1 MEERIKRLEAQVVE
15 LVRKIDLL
23 ERRITALSES
33 PDVLPKPP
41 PDELTPPA
49 VAAEPSGAWSVS
61 QGFEDLLDRHRIVH
75 LAGLASLVLA
85 GAIILRNVTISS
97 PVPLAAGASLGLAYC
112 AFLLFVADR
121 KLRAGFTLH
130 GDVFTILAV
139 LLLEVLLVEVTR
151 KEGGFS
157 RETGYA
163 VLLASLAA
171 FSFLVI
177 RRRRVVPFNVGLLAT
192 IAAGVAIGG
201 RPFLHPWFAGILIA
215 VIVAA
220 RFGMAQNGW
229 RGARWAPELLSL
241 LYLGA
246 LGIFG
251 RASATGDFPHLV
263 HARPIV
269 ARSIVSGLFALLVL
283 FAVAVALFRPRRL
296 DECEAT
302 MAILGALVAP
312 AATVGIVLALPGGD
326 LALGAVIAG
335 LALLFYVVAGIS
347 YIKHGAESGSFYPLT
362 AIAVIYSIASL
373 AILVGWSPILGV
385 AYVGLA
391 LALAV
396 FASRYGKRSISFQ
409 AHLLTFLSFV
419 VLAATAIR
427 LAPPEGAEGTVE
439 IWLPAAGFLTVLV
452 FARLRTFRQ
461 TGERFSLSS
470 LSVQSV
476 ALILI
481 LAAGGIEI
489 LVGALPAVHA
499 LGRLLVAPADLAGS
513 TALWYT
519 SQTILLV
526 AGASTPLAFGLWR
539 SLGGVTVLG
548 AALMTV
554 GGLKLFLFDAFRVP
568 GGYLV
573 ISSAVFG
580 VALIVSSFL
589 YRRHRGLGGTR
600 SPHEPEAS

>member
-1 MEERIKRLEAQVVE
+1 MEERLRRLEGQVEE

-23 ERRITALSES
+23 ERRITTLSES
-33 PDVLPKPP
+33 PDVLPRPP
-41 PDELTPPA
+41 PDEPTPPA

-75 LAGLASLVLA
+75 LAGLVSLVLA

-121 KLRAGFTLH
+121 KLRAGFMLH

-220 RFGMAQNGW
+220 RIGMAQNGW

-246 LGIFG
+246 LGLFG
-251 RASATGDFPHLV
+251 RAAAAGDFPHLV
-263 HARPIV
+263 HARPVV
-269 ARSIVSGLFALLVL
+269 ALSIVSAFFALLVL

-312 AATVGIVLALPGGD
+312 VATVGIVLALPGGE

-347 YIKHGAESGSFYPLT
+347 YIEHGAESGSFYPLT

-409 AHLLTFLSFV
+409 AHLLTFLSFF

-427 LAPPEGAEGTVE
+427 LAPPEGAEGAVE
-439 IWLPAAGFLTVLV
+439 IWLPAAGALTVIV
-452 FARLRTFRQ
+452 FARLRTFRR

-526 AGASTPLAFGLWR
+526 AGASTTLAFGLWR

-548 AALMTV
+548 AALMIV

-568 GGYLV
+568 GGHLV
-573 ISSAVFG
+573 ISSTVFG
-580 VALIVSSFL
+580 GALIVSSFL
-589 YRRHRGLGGTR
+589 YRRNRGLGEERTPGEQ
-600 SPHEPEAS
+600 PD